1 MSYIGMTNVI
11 AMVATIAKVLKNK
24 EIRSQNDL
32 IELSRKGLQ
41 AKYLSTVMTYTGMNN
56 KELANA
62 LPISERQLVR
72 YASDK
77 VMNQEIT
84 ERLLRIIELYSF
96 GYDYFL
102 VQSEFQRWMR
112 TENMALGGVSPIS
125 LIDTG
130 YGLDMVRIIIGRA
143 MHGVYS

>member
-1 MSYIGMTNVI
+1 
-11 AMVATIAKVLKNK
+11 MVSTIAKVLKDK
-24 EIRSQNDL
+24 HIKSQSDL
-32 IELSRKGLQ
+32 VDISRKGLQ
-41 AKYLSTVMTYTGMNN
+41 AKYLSTVMTFTGMSN

-96 GYDYFL
+96 GYDFF
-102 VQSEFQRWMR
+102 VVPSEFQKWMR
-112 TENMALGGVSPIS
+112 HENIALGGVTPIS
-125 LIDTG
+125 MIDTG
-130 YGLDMVRIIIGRA
+130 YGIDMVRVIIGRA
-143 MHGVYS
+143 MHGIFS